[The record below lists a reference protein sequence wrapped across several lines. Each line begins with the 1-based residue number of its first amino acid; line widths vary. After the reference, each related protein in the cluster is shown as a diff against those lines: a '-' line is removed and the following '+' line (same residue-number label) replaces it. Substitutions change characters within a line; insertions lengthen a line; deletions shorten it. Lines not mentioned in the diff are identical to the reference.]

1 MLIDSA
7 MKLLLPFIPEDTVNE
22 RREALVRAT
31 NHALMRGVTT
41 VVDFGRYYPG
51 VSAELSWEDFS
62 GLS

>member
-7 MKLLLPFIPEDTVNE
+7 MKLLLPYIPEDTVNE